1 MRESR
6 AEGVESL
13 GQVEDLS
20 PAMLEARVL
29 AAPVLMPSG
38 LATECML
45 ALGHA
50 VPLVT
55 TPHLGARGLLT
66 ARSPGAIAIART
78 SDEFAAALV
87 SLLLD
92 RGAWDAQRARSVHR
106 AAAHLGAPRLH
117 RQLRRALSEVCEATW
132 TWSDQGQLKRT
143 PILFRDPTIRWA
155 AIKVA

>member
-13 GQVEDLS
+13 GRVEDLS

-29 AAPVLMPSG
+29 AAPVLVPSG

-55 TPHLGARGLLT
+55 TPLGARGLLT

-92 RGAWDAQRARSVHR
+92 RGAWDAQRARSVHH

-117 RQLRRALSEVCEATW
+117 RQLRRALSEMRGEL
-132 TWSDQGQLKRT
+132 GLR
-143 PILFRDPTIRWA
+143 LE
-155 AIKVA
+155 

>member
-1 MRESR
+1 
-6 AEGVESL
+6 
-13 GQVEDLS
+13 
-20 PAMLEARVL
+20 MLEARVL
-29 AAPVLMPSG
+29 AAPVLVPSG

-55 TPHLGARGLLT
+55 TPLGARGLLT

-92 RGAWDAQRARSVHR
+92 RSAWDAQRARSVHH

-117 RQLRRALSEVCEATW
+117 RQLRLLLLQWRQRCLQQPSW
-132 TWSDQGQLKRT
+132 HFLGQLQQLRQLLRLLLWFLQL
-143 PILFRDPTIRWA
+143 PFRQLRRMQRA
-155 AIKVA
+155 KL

>member
-1 MRESR
+1 
-6 AEGVESL
+6 
-13 GQVEDLS
+13 
-20 PAMLEARVL
+20 MLEARVL
-29 AAPVLMPSG
+29 AAPVLVPSG

-55 TPHLGARGLLT
+55 TPLGARGLLT
-66 ARSPGAIAIART
+66 ARSPGEGGGGRKKEEIAIART

-92 RGAWDAQRARSVHR
+92 RSAWDAQRARSVHH

-117 RQLRRALSEVCEATW
+117 RQLRRALSEMRGGEL
-132 TWSDQGQLKRT
+132 DLE
-143 PILFRDPTIRWA
+143 
-155 AIKVA
+155 

>member
-13 GQVEDLS
+13 GRVEDLS

-29 AAPVLMPSG
+29 AAPVLVPSG

-55 TPHLGARGLLT
+55 TPLGARGLLT
-66 ARSPGAIAIART
+66 ARSSGAIAIART

-92 RGAWDAQRARSVHR
+92 RGAWDAQRASSVHH

-117 RQLRRALSEVCEATW
+117 RQLRRALSGGARRVGLGVTK
-132 TWSDQGQLKRT
+132 GG
-143 PILFRDPTIRWA
+143 
-155 AIKVA
+155 

>member
-13 GQVEDLS
+13 GRVEDLS

-29 AAPVLMPSG
+29 AAPVLVPSG

-55 TPHLGARGLLT
+55 TPVGARGLLT

-92 RGAWDAQRARSVHR
+92 RGAWDAQRAQRSPC
-106 AAAHLGAPRLH
+106 GCTS
-117 RQLRRALSEVCEATW
+117 RRAQAASAA
-132 TWSDQGQLKRT
+132 SPRPQ
-143 PILFRDPTIRWA
+143 RDARR
-155 AIKVA
+155 VGLGVVE